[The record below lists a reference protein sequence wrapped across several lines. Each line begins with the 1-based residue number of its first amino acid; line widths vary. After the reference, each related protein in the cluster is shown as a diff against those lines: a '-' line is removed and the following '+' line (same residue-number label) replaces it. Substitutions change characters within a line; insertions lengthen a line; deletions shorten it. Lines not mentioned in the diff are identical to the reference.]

1 MTYTYKLQ
9 NDPILQKMG
18 ASDTEASVILR
29 KEDNAFIPKDP
40 NNRDYRKYLEWVAE
54 GNTPDPA
61 D

>member
-1 MTYTYKLQ
+1 
-9 NDPILQKMG
+9 MG

-40 NNRDYRKYLEWVAE
+40 ENRHYQEYLTWVDG